1 MLRFRNLALR
11 RGTRLL
17 IENATLVVNM
27 GDHVGLTGANG
38 CGKSSLFSMILGEL
52 EPDAGELKVA
62 TGISTAHVSQET
74 PAVDRAIVDYVI
86 DGDVEFRKVESE
98 LSEAEKSD
106 NSMKLAEL
114 HDRMAIIDGYAIN
127 SRAARLL
134 DGLGFSQQQHQKAV
148 KELSGGWRMRL
159 NLARALISRSDLL
172 LLDEPTNHL
181 DLDAVIWLE
190 SWLKNYAGTLLL
202 ISHDRDFL
210 DKVINRIL
218 HVENQSVDLYS
229 GNYSSFEVQRASRL
243 ALQDASF
250 QKQQKQIQHIQDYVR
265 RFGAKATKAKQAQSR
280 IKALERME
288 LIAPAHVDSPF
299 HFSFPPAEKIPE
311 RLLTLDQVDVGYPA
325 PSGDNS
331 PTAILKNVEL
341 SILAG
346 QQIGLLGRN
355 GAGKSTLIK
364 LIAGKLGA
372 LAGTV
377 TPAKDLKIGY
387 FAQHQLEQ
395 LDDTKSPIDHLTAL
409 DKRAREQDLR
419 NFIGGFGFIGDRAS
433 DPVGPFSGGEK
444 ARLALALIAYQ
455 RPNLLLMDEPTNH
468 LDLEM
473 RHALVMALQEFE
485 GAMIIVSHDRHML
498 RSTTDSL
505 LLVDNG
511 VAEPFDGDLDE
522 YQNWLSDAVR
532 VGVPGQAGSTD
543 EGGEEGA
550 RNDEEPG
557 ASKKEQRQQQAEKRK
572 RLQPL
577 RNKLKSDERKMEALQ
592 LELSKLDEILSN
604 SDSYEDNNKENLVNW
619 IARQGALKQ
628 ELSSVEES
636 WFDLS
641 EELESLEG

>member
-1 MLRFRNLALR
+1 MLRLRNLALR

-17 IENATLVVNM
+17 IDDANLVVNI

-62 TGISTAHVSQET
+62 TGISIAHVSQET
-74 PAVDRAIVDYVI
+74 PAVDRAIIDYVI
-86 DGDVEFRKVESE
+86 DGDVEFRSVELQLE
-98 LSEAEKSD
+98 NAEKTD
-106 NSMKLAEL
+106 NAMTLAEL
-114 HDRMAIIDGYAIN
+114 HDRMANIDGYAIN

-148 KELSGGWRMRL
+148 NELSGGWRMRL

-190 SWLKNYAGTLLL
+190 TWLKNYAGTLLL

-210 DKVINRIL
+210 DKVINRVL
-218 HVENQSVDLYS
+218 HIENRSVDPYT
-229 GNYSSFEVQRASRL
+229 GNYSDFEVQRASKL

-299 HFSFPPAEKIPE
+299 HFSFPAAEKIPE
-311 RLLTLDQVDVGYPA
+311 RLLTLDQVDVGYPP
-325 PSGDNS
+325 PSS
-331 PTAILKNVEL
+331 ETQPVPILKGVEL

-372 LAGTV
+372 LGGTV
-377 TPAKDLKIGY
+377 TPAKDLKVGY

-395 LDDTKSPIDHLTAL
+395 LDDSKSPIEHLIAL

-433 DPVGPFSGGEK
+433 EPVGPFSGGEK

-473 RHALVMALQEFE
+473 RHALVMALQDFK

-511 VAEPFDGDLDE
+511 IAEPFDGDLDE
-522 YQNWLSDAVR
+522 YQNWLSEVAKAGGPNASSDDGSGDPSSNCLLYTSDA
-532 VGVPGQAGSTD
+532 AD
-543 EGGEEGA
+543 E
-550 RNDEEPG
+550 
-557 ASKKEQRQQQAEKRK
+557 
-572 RLQPL
+572 
-577 RNKLKSDERKMEALQ
+577 
-592 LELSKLDEILSN
+592 
-604 SDSYEDNNKENLVNW
+604 
-619 IARQGALKQ
+619 
-628 ELSSVEES
+628 
-636 WFDLS
+636 
-641 EELESLEG
+641 

>member
-1 MLRFRNLALR
+1 MLRFSNLALR

-17 IENATLVVNM
+17 IEDASLVVNI
-27 GDHVGLTGANG
+27 GDHVGLTGSNG

-52 EPDAGELKVA
+52 EADAGELKVA
-62 TGISTAHVSQET
+62 TGISIAHVSQET

-86 DGDVEFRKVESE
+86 DGDVEYRGIENQ
-98 LSEAEKSD
+98 LDEAEKTD

-114 HDRMAIIDGYAIN
+114 HERMANIDGYAIN

-134 DGLGFSQQQHQKAV
+134 GGLGFSQEQHQKAV

-190 SWLKNYAGTLLL
+190 TWLKNYDGTLLL

-210 DKVINRIL
+210 DKVINRVL
-218 HVENQSVDLYS
+218 HVENKGIDLYT
-229 GNYSSFEVQRASRL
+229 GNYSDFEVQRASRL

-311 RLLTLDQVDVGYPA
+311 RLLTLDRVDVGYP
-325 PSGDNS
+325 S
-331 PTAILKNVEL
+331 PDPETQLEPILKKVEL

-372 LAGTV
+372 LGGTV
-377 TPAKDLKIGY
+377 TPAKDLKVGY

-395 LDDTKSPIDHLTAL
+395 LDNSQSPIEHLTAL

-419 NFIGGFGFIGDRAS
+419 NFIGGFGFVGDRAS
-433 DPVGPFSGGEK
+433 EPVGPFSGGEK

-473 RHALVMALQEFE
+473 RHALVMALQDFK

-522 YQNWLSDAVR
+522 YQHWLSEVAKGR
-532 VGVPGQAGSTD
+532 TPNAPAENASA
-543 EGGEEGA
+543 GGESAANPQDAGA
-550 RNDEEPG
+550 T
-557 ASKKEQRQQQAEKRK
+557 KKEQRQQQAELRK

-577 RNKLKSDERKMEALQ
+577 KNKLKSHEKKMEELQ
-592 LELSKLDEILSN
+592 SKLLVVDAKLADSASYDDSN
-604 SDSYEDNNKENLVNW
+604 KDNLVNW
-619 IARQGALKQ
+619 IAQQGALKQ
-628 ELSSVEES
+628 ELSEVEEE
-636 WFDLS
+636 WFAIS
-641 EELESLEG
+641 EELESFEE

>member
-1 MLRFRNLALR
+1 
-11 RGTRLL
+11 
-17 IENATLVVNM
+17 
-27 GDHVGLTGANG
+27 
-38 CGKSSLFSMILGEL
+38 
-52 EPDAGELKVA
+52 
-62 TGISTAHVSQET
+62 
-74 PAVDRAIVDYVI
+74 
-86 DGDVEFRKVESE
+86 
-98 LSEAEKSD
+98 
-106 NSMKLAEL
+106 
-114 HDRMAIIDGYAIN
+114 
-127 SRAARLL
+127 
-134 DGLGFSQQQHQKAV
+134 
-148 KELSGGWRMRL
+148 
-159 NLARALISRSDLL
+159 
-172 LLDEPTNHL
+172 
-181 DLDAVIWLE
+181 
-190 SWLKNYAGTLLL
+190 
-202 ISHDRDFL
+202 
-210 DKVINRIL
+210 
-218 HVENQSVDLYS
+218 
-229 GNYSSFEVQRASRL
+229 
-243 ALQDASF
+243 
-250 QKQQKQIQHIQDYVR
+250 
-265 RFGAKATKAKQAQSR
+265 
-280 IKALERME
+280 ME

-311 RLLTLDQVDVGYPA
+311 RLLTLDQVDVGYADPSQETNPA
-325 PSGDNS
+325 P
-331 PTAILKNVEL
+331 ILKGVEL

-355 GAGKSTLIK
+355 GTGKSTLIK

-372 LAGTV
+372 MAGTV

-395 LDDTKSPIDHLTAL
+395 LDDAKSPIDHLSAL

-419 NFIGGFGFIGDRAS
+419 NFIGGFGFIGDHAS

-473 RHALVMALQEFE
+473 RHALVMALQAFE

-532 VGVPGQAGSTD
+532 AGAPDQAAGTD
-543 EGGEEGA
+543 DGAKEGA
-550 RNDEEPG
+550 KSDWEPG

-577 RNKLKSDERKMEALQ
+577 RNKLNSYEKKMEALQ
-592 LELSKLDEILSN
+592 LELSEMDKILSDSN
-604 SDSYEDNNKENLVNW
+604 SYEDNNKENLVEW
-619 IARQGALKQ
+619 IARQGVLKQ

-636 WFDLS
+636 WFEVS
-641 EELESLEG
+641 EELESFDD

>member
-1 MLRFRNLALR
+1 MLRFNNLALR

-17 IENATLVVNM
+17 IENATLVVNI
-27 GDHVGLTGANG
+27 GDHVGLTGSNG

-52 EPDAGELKVA
+52 EADAGELKVA
-62 TGISTAHVSQET
+62 SGISIAHVSQET
-74 PAVDRAIVDYVI
+74 PAVDRAILDYVV
-86 DGDVEFRKVESE
+86 DGDVEYRGIENQ
-98 LSEAEKSD
+98 LDEAEKTD
-106 NSMKLAEL
+106 NAMKLAEL
-114 HDRMAIIDGYAIN
+114 HERMANIDGYAIN

-190 SWLKNYAGTLLL
+190 TWLKNYDGTLLL

-210 DKVINRIL
+210 DKVINRVL
-218 HVENQSVDLYS
+218 HVENKGIDLYT
-229 GNYSSFEVQRASRL
+229 GNYSDFEVQRASRL

-311 RLLTLDQVDVGYPA
+311 RLLTLDQVEVGYPSKDSGSA
-325 PSGDNS
+325 PQ
-331 PTAILKNVEL
+331 PILKGVEL

-377 TPAKDLKIGY
+377 TPAKDLKVGY

-395 LDDTKSPIDHLTAL
+395 LDDTKSPIEHLTVL

-433 DPVGPFSGGEK
+433 EPVGPFSGGEK

-473 RHALVMALQEFE
+473 RHALVMALQDFK

-522 YQNWLSDAVR
+522 YQKWLSEVAK
-532 VGVPGQAGSTD
+532 GKVPNASAATSTD
-543 EGGEEGA
+543 TQSSDDLQDAGA
-550 RNDEEPG
+550 T
-557 ASKKEQRQQQAEKRK
+557 KKEQRQQQAEIRK
-572 RLQPL
+572 KLQPL
-577 RNKLKSDERKMEALQ
+577 KNKLKSHEKKMEELQ
-592 LELSKLDEILSN
+592 SKLKIIDDKL
-604 SDSYEDNNKENLVNW
+604 SDSTSYDDNNKDNLVKW
-619 IARQGALKQ
+619 IAQQGALKQ
-628 ELSSVEES
+628 ELSDVEEN
-636 WFDLS
+636 WFAIS
-641 EELESLEG
+641 EELESFEG